1 MAPTLTWDKT
11 GDRLYETGV
20 DHGVLY
26 VPTAGEYTAGCAWN
40 GLTAI
45 TEAPSGAEASPIYA
59 DNIKYL
65 SLTSAE
71 EFGGTIEAY
80 TYPEEFGQCDGTAE
94 PVAGVLIGQQA
105 RKSFGLCYRTLLGN
119 DTEGQ
124 DHGFKLHLVYGAQAA
139 PSEKAYSTVNDSP
152 EATTFSWEFT
162 TSPVNVTGRKPT
174 SILTIDSTKVDAEG
188 LADLLKILYGTAAVP
203 ARMPLP
209 DEIITLLTPTPTPTP
224 TP

>member
-1 MAPTLTWDKT
+1 MAPALTWYKT

-26 VPTAGEYTAGCAWN
+26 IPTAGAYTVGYAWN

-174 SILTIDSTKVDAEG
+174 SILTIDSTKVDKTG
-188 LADLLKILYGTAAVP
+188 LSELLEILYGKATAP

-209 DEIITLLTPTPTPTP
+209 DEIITLLTPSGP
-224 TP
+224 

>member
-1 MAPTLTWDKT
+1 MAPTLTWDAV

-26 VPTAGEYTAGCAWN
+26 IPTAGAYTAGYAWN
-40 GLTAI
+40 GLTAV
-45 TEAPSGAEASPIYA
+45 TEAPSGAEASAIYA

-94 PVAGVLIGQQA
+94 PVAGVIVGQQA
-105 RKSFGLCYRTLLGN
+105 RKSFGFSYRTLLGN
-119 DTEGQ
+119 DSEGQ
-124 DHGFKLHLVYGAQAA
+124 DYGYKLHLVYGAQAA
-139 PSEKAYSTVNDSP
+139 PSEKAYATVNDSP

-162 TSPVNVTGRKPT
+162 TTPVAVTGLKPT
-174 SILTIDSTKVDAEG
+174 SILTIDSTKADETALAE
-188 LADLLKILYGTAAVP
+188 LLEILYGSELTP
-203 ARMPLP
+203 ARLPLP
-209 DEIITLLTPTPTPTP
+209 DEVITLLTPTP
-224 TP
+224 

>member
-1 MAPTLTWDKT
+1 MAPALTWDAV

-26 VPTAGEYTAGCAWN
+26 IPTNGAYTTGYAWN
-40 GLTAI
+40 GLTAV
-45 TEAPSGAEASPIYA
+45 TEAPSGAEASAIYA

-94 PVAGVLIGQQA
+94 PVAGVIVGQQA
-105 RKSFGLCYRTLLGN
+105 RKSFGFSYRTLLGN

-124 DHGFKLHLVYGAQAA
+124 DYGFKLHLVYGAQAA
-139 PSEKAYSTVNDSP
+139 PSEKAYATVNDSP
-152 EATTFSWEFT
+152 EATAFSWEFT
-162 TSPVNVTGRKPT
+162 TTPVSVTGLKPT
-174 SILTIDSTKVDAEG
+174 SILTIDSTKVDATE
-188 LADLLKILYGTAAVP
+188 LADFLEILYGNETKS
-203 ARMPLP
+203 ARLPLP
-209 DEIITLLTPTPTPTP
+209 DEVITLLTPTPTPTP
-224 TP
+224 